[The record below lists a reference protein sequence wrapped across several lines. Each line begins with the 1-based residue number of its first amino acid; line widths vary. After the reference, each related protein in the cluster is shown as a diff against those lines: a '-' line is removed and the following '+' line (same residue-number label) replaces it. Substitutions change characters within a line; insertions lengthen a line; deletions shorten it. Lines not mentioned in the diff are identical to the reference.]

1 VIREQLVTA
10 RDRTWDGRSACS
22 TITVHET
29 ANTRVGANA
38 QAHANLQSNG
48 NVRQASW
55 HIQVDDVEA
64 IRSFPDEVR
73 CWHAGR
79 AAEDSIAVEVCV
91 NADGD
96 YDQALANAARVVA
109 TLRETHGLGRDA
121 LRLHHDWTGKNCP
134 SRLIASGEWQ
144 AFVASTDPVQPAPP
158 PTVGNAD
165 GSASA
170 GGGKSV
176 ATMASE
182 VLAGLHG
189 NGHDVRRRSL
199 GISAVLYEQVRA
211 EVNRRAGM
219 ATPPVPTAPTGRT
232 IAQMATEVL
241 NGKHGNGHDRRRRS
255 LGVTAAVYEQ
265 VRAEVN
271 RRARGAAPTPSPI
284 RSVSAMA
291 SEVIDGKHG
300 NGHAT
305 RRRSL
310 GISEALY
317 AQVRA
322 EVNRRLR

>member
-1 VIREQLVTA
+1 VEIREQLVTA
-10 RDRTWDGRSACS
+10 RDRTWEGRSACS

-29 ANTRVGANA
+29 ANVNVGANA

-48 NVRQASW
+48 NVRLASW
-55 HIQVDDVEA
+55 HIQVDDTEA

-79 AAEDSIAVEVCV
+79 GAQDSIAVEICV

-96 YDQALANAARVVA
+96 YDQALANAAEVVA
-109 TLRETHGLGRDA
+109 TLRETHGLGREA

-134 SRLIASGEWQ
+134 SRLLASGAWQ
-144 AFVASTDPVQPAPP
+144 AFVASTDPVQPSTPP
-158 PTVGNAD
+158 KVGNAT

-176 ATMASE
+176 ATMAAE
-182 VLAGLHG
+182 ILAGLHG
-189 NGHDVRRRSL
+189 NGHDTRRRSL
-199 GISAVLYEQVRA
+199 GISQAL
-211 EVNRRAGM
+211 
-219 ATPPVPTAPTGRT
+219 
-232 IAQMATEVL
+232 
-241 NGKHGNGHDRRRRS
+241 
-255 LGVTAAVYEQ
+255 YEQ

-284 RSVSAMA
+284 RSVSVMA
-291 SEVIDGKHG
+291 TEVIDGKHG
-300 NGHAT
+300 NGHDT